1 MENKPGKRFDVILF
15 DLGNTLL
22 YFNGIWDQ
30 VFAEMDAA
38 LLHSLKASGYEL
50 GGGMTDQDF
59 IRQMEARFEEFDA
72 QKSGEF
78 LEFSTAFILRNLFDE
93 IGLTEIPEAIL
104 RKAIRDMYTVSQLH
118 WQPEA
123 DALPALQSLREQGY
137 RMGLISN
144 AGDDQDVQTLID
156 KAGIRCYFDVIL
168 TSAAQGIRKPN
179 PRIFQQAL
187 QHWGALPER
196 AAMIGDTLGADIL
209 GAKNAGIYSVWI
221 TRRASP
227 NQPHQETIIPD
238 GKVDA
243 LSELPS
249 LFTTFSEI

>member
-1 MENKPGKRFDVILF
+1 MQNHPGRRFDVILF

-22 YFNGIWDQ
+22 YFDGIWEQ
-30 VFAEMDAA
+30 VIVEMDAA
-38 LLHSLKASGYEL
+38 LLHSLQAYGLKLDEQAF
-50 GGGMTDQDF
+50 M
-59 IRQMEARFEEFDA
+59 RQVEARFAEFDT

-78 LEFSTAFILRNLFDE
+78 LEFTTAFILRSLLDE
-93 IGLTEIPEAIL
+93 LGHSDVPEPIL
-104 RKAIRDMYTVSQLH
+104 RRAVQDMYAVSQSH

-123 DALPALQSLREQGY
+123 DTLPTLQTLRQQGY

-144 AGDDQDVQTLID
+144 AGDDQDVQMLID
-156 KAGIRCYFDVIL
+156 KAGVRGYFDIIL

-179 PRIFQQAL
+179 PRIFYQAL
-187 QHWGALPER
+187 QHWGTHPER
-196 AAMIGDTLGADIL
+196 AAMVGDTLGADIL
-209 GAKNAGIYSVWI
+209 GARNAGVYSVWI

-238 GKVDA
+238 GKVDT

-249 LFTTFSEI
+249 LFATFAEI

>member
-1 MENKPGKRFDVILF
+1 MQNHPGRQFDVILF

-22 YFNGIWDQ
+22 YFDGIWEQ
-30 VFAEMDAA
+30 VIAEMDAA
-38 LLHSLKASGYEL
+38 LLHSLQAYGLKLDEQAF
-50 GGGMTDQDF
+50 M
-59 IRQMEARFEEFDA
+59 RQMEARFEEFDA

-227 NQPHQETIIPD
+227 NQLHQETIIPD

>member
-1 MENKPGKRFDVILF
+1 MQNHPGRQFDVILF

-22 YFNGIWDQ
+22 YFDGIWEQ
-30 VFAEMDAA
+30 VIAEMDAA
-38 LLHSLKASGYEL
+38 LLHSLQAYGLKLDEQAF
-50 GGGMTDQDF
+50 M
-59 IRQMEARFEEFDA
+59 RQMEARFEEFDA

-179 PRIFQQAL
+179 PRIFYQAL
-187 QHWGALPER
+187 QHWGTHPER
-196 AAMIGDTLGADIL
+196 AAMVGDTLGADIL
-209 GAKNAGIYSVWI
+209 GARNAGMYSVWI

-227 NQPHQETIIPD
+227 NQLHQETIIPD

>member
-1 MENKPGKRFDVILF
+1 MQNHPGRQFDVILF

-22 YFNGIWDQ
+22 YFDGIWEQ
-30 VFAEMDAA
+30 VIAEMDAA
-38 LLHSLKASGYEL
+38 LLHSLQAYGLKLDEQAF
-50 GGGMTDQDF
+50 M
-59 IRQMEARFEEFDA
+59 RQMEARFEEFDA

-209 GAKNAGIYSVWI
+209 GARNAGMYSVWI

-227 NQPHQETIIPD
+227 NQLHQETIIPD

>member
-1 MENKPGKRFDVILF
+1 MQNHPGRQFDVILF

-22 YFNGIWDQ
+22 YFDGIWEQ
-30 VFAEMDAA
+30 VIAEMDAA
-38 LLHSLKASGYEL
+38 LLHSLQAYGLKLDEQAF
-50 GGGMTDQDF
+50 M
-59 IRQMEARFEEFDA
+59 RQMEARFEEFDA

-209 GAKNAGIYSVWI
+209 GARNAGMYSVWI